1 VESAFAHFG
10 EEPCLVGN
18 GGSGTVFFSGC
29 GLGCIFCQNSLI
41 SRGIHGREVSTKD
54 LADMM
59 LALQDEGCE
68 NVNLVSPTHVSP
80 HWVTALDM
88 AARRGLRI
96 PLVHNSGGYED
107 TALLKMMNGTVDIY
121 LPDLKTM
128 DSERAGR
135 WFDAPDYPDVA
146 TTAIIEMNRQVGSL
160 VTDDRG
166 IAVGGLVVRHLVMP
180 GSTRDSLDVMN
191 FLASIGP
198 GTAVSILSQYRP
210 LANADVHQEIARR
223 PTPDEV
229 HVVESEARRL
239 GLRIV

>member
-1 VESAFAHFG
+1 
-10 EEPCLVGN
+10 
-18 GGSGTVFFSGC
+18 
-29 GLGCIFCQNSLI
+29 
-41 SRGIHGREVSTKD
+41 
-54 LADMM
+54 MM

-180 GSTRDSLDVMN
+180 GSTSDSLDVMN